1 MYVTSRVTTGGDI
14 GGRSEGSSPGAGAT
28 TPALDFSSRTTA
40 RRTVQTLIGSYDA
53 LRTSTRPPS
62 RPRRRCSS
70 GDVDLVMCGGVS
82 WVIGRAP
89 GGTVAST
96 TTEIARFEPG
106 SHPASTA

>member
-1 MYVTSRVTTGGDI
+1 MTTGRDI
-14 GGRSEGSSPGAGAT
+14 EARSERSSHVAWST
-28 TPALDFSSRTTA
+28 TSALAFNNSTTA

-62 RPRRRCSS
+62 PPRRRCSS

-89 GGTVAST
+89 GGTVALR
-96 TTEIARFEPG
+96 TTESAWFEPLDDCPG
-106 SHPASTA
+106 TAR